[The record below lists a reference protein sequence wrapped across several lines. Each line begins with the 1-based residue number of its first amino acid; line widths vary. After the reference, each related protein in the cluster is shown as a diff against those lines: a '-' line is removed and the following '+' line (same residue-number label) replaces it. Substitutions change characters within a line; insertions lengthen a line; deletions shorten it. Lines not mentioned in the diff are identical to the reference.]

1 MSDLTPE
8 QKLRKHEELIAKLDR
23 TTCALK
29 KDMTELKGLSHST
42 STDVSTILREILGN
56 EKYRADGIVHKQ
68 EMMQKQLNKLD
79 ARIPHNL
86 DAKLQDMEDMK
97 NIIRDIGK
105 WGTVIS
111 VVVFFISGLVY
122 SIITG
127 WNKVV
132 QFFNSLSS
140 N

>member
-29 KDMTELKGLSHST
+29 TDMTELKGLSHST

-79 ARIPHNL
+79 ARIPYNL
-86 DAKLQDMEDMK
+86 DAKLQDIEDMK